1 MLHHYVP
8 VSIRALNMTTVFT
21 SWKEIA
27 EYLGKG
33 VRTAQRWEQEAGLPV
48 RRQNGE
54 GRGKV
59 LAFASEIDE
68 WKHSATADDGDES
81 ERLQLLAGVEQLL
94 TENED
99 IRRKLNAVR
108 QGSSGLTDILSGSD
122 ESLFSRCTL
131 LLTDNAPNR
140 RRFRDLIETQSSLT
154 QASAKAP
161 KTSHP
166 SAPMSSRTLRRND
179 SRR

>member
-1 MLHHYVP
+1 M
-8 VSIRALNMTTVFT
+8 ATVFT

-33 VRTAQRWEQEAGLPV
+33 VRTAQRWEQEEGLPI
-48 RRQNGE
+48 RRRNGE
-54 GRGKV
+54 GMGKV
-59 LAFASEIDE
+59 LAFSDEIDE
-68 WKHSATADDGDES
+68 WKHSATAEDGDQS
-81 ERLQLLAGVEQLL
+81 ERLRLLARVEQLL

-99 IRRKLNAVR
+99 MRRKLNAVR
-108 QGSSGLTDILSGSD
+108 QGSSGPTDVLSGSD

-131 LLTDNAPNR
+131 LLADNARNR

-154 QASAKAP
+154 QAPAKAL